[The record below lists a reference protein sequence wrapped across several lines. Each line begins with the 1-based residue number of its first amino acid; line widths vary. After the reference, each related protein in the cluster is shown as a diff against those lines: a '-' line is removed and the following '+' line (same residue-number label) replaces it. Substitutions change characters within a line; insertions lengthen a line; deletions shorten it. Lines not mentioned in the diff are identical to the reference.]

1 MTSEGED
8 RSLVEPLGLEG
19 TEDEFS
25 KGGKLKI
32 KYVRDLLLK
41 FIEVEVCR
49 KLPRD
54 FDPLILSDLGGESDD
69 AMEHGRLSGK
79 PSPCDPLPSTRS
91 WLGFPSEKMEDN
103 QSKRSHWLGDCSS
116 AMSDAVCQQVPPR
129 SRYFAEILSQP
140 IQKDDLN
147 QLKKSEN
154 PYLPPHLNKKMQK
167 TLDTS
172 SELGSESSEY
182 SSSPNDS
189 ITESDKSGYRFPLAR
204 VDDSLKMQETLDTS
218 SELGAQSSEDSSSPN
233 DSITESDKS
242 GYRFPFARV
251 DDSLKM
257 QETLDTSSE
266 LGAESSEDSSSL
278 PNESNH
284 RAPAISTTDNEKSG
298 TGFTLAG
305 IDDSVKMQEIL
316 DPSSEHGARS
326 SEGSSFSPIE
336 SNQSGSV
343 DSITENDKSGYGFPL
358 AGVDYSAKTLF
369 GEFEATWVDSDGR
382 GTVDCNNELVLG
394 ILENDE
400 FIYDKYW
407 DEILDIIELQLEP
420 ERLPSPTP
428 ENKPDSEVKKL
439 FSDEDSSIPLDHSTL
454 PASLNLDSSNNTS
467 SETEIIWPDEDSL
480 ILISTDKV
488 TSNKAVNMGKN
499 SVSPNF
505 TKSGDKSTS
514 HGCNAQSLHN
524 FSASAT
530 QGKPYPQQSYSRRF
544 TEMFGPEMPLPC
556 LPKNFRPKSMLRST
570 FPFTSNHNRYGYPNF
585 PFQSFQENN
594 FTNTKAN
601 DPFVQYS
608 LLHQPKPEMNTKQ
621 FSSWPPQRAIYH
633 GFGN

>member
-1 MTSEGED
+1 
-8 RSLVEPLGLEG
+8 
-19 TEDEFS
+19 
-25 KGGKLKI
+25 
-32 KYVRDLLLK
+32 
-41 FIEVEVCR
+41 
-49 KLPRD
+49 
-54 FDPLILSDLGGESDD
+54 
-69 AMEHGRLSGK
+69 
-79 PSPCDPLPSTRS
+79 
-91 WLGFPSEKMEDN
+91 
-103 QSKRSHWLGDCSS
+103 
-116 AMSDAVCQQVPPR
+116 
-129 SRYFAEILSQP
+129 
-140 IQKDDLN
+140 
-147 QLKKSEN
+147 
-154 PYLPPHLNKKMQK
+154 MQK

-189 ITESDKSGYRFPLAR
+189 ITESDISGYRFPLAR
-204 VDDSLKMQETLDTS
+204 VDNSLKMQETLDTS
-218 SELGAQSSEDSSSPN
+218 SEH
-233 DSITESDKS
+233 
-242 GYRFPFARV
+242 
-251 DDSLKM
+251 
-257 QETLDTSSE
+257 
-266 LGAESSEDSSSL
+266 GAESSEDSSSS
-278 PNESNH
+278 PNESNQ
-284 RAPAISTTDNEKSG
+284 RVSAISTTENDKSG

-305 IDDSVKMQEIL
+305 LDDSVKMREIL
-316 DPSSEHGARS
+316 DTSSELGAGS

-343 DSITENDKSGYGFPL
+343 DTITENDKSGYGFPL

-369 GEFEATWVDSDGR
+369 HEFEATWVDSDR
-382 GTVDCNNELVLG
+382 SGTIDCSDELVRG

-439 FSDEDSSIPLDHSTL
+439 FSDEDSSISLDHSTL
-454 PASLNLDSSNNTS
+454 PASLNLDYSKNTS
-467 SETEIIWPDEDSL
+467 SEAEIIWPDEDSL

-499 SVSPNF
+499 SESPNF

-524 FSASAT
+524 FSAST
-530 QGKPYPQQSYSRRF
+530 TRGKPYPQQYYSRRF

-556 LPKNFRPKSMLRST
+556 LQKNFRPKSMLRST
-570 FPFTSNHNRYGYPNF
+570 FPFASNHNRYAYPNF

-608 LLHQPKPEMNTKQ
+608 LLHQPKPEMNANQ
-621 FSSWPPQRAIYH
+621 FSSWPSQRAIYH
-633 GFGN
+633 GFGK

>member
-1 MTSEGED
+1 MTGEGED

-54 FDPLILSDLGGESDD
+54 FDPLILSDLGGESYD
-69 AMEHGRLSGK
+69 AIEHGRLSGK
-79 PSPCDPLPSTRS
+79 SSPCDPLPSTRS
-91 WLGFPSEKMEDN
+91 WLGFPGEKMEDN
-103 QSKRSHWLGDCSS
+103 QSKWSHWLGDCSS
-116 AMSDAVCQQVPPR
+116 EMSDAVCQQVPVR
-129 SRYFAEILSQP
+129 SRYFAGILSQP

-154 PYLPPHLNKKMQK
+154 PYIPPHLNKKMQK

-189 ITESDKSGYRFPLAR
+189 ITESDISGYRFPLAR
-204 VDDSLKMQETLDTS
+204 VDNSLKMQETLDTS
-218 SELGAQSSEDSSSPN
+218 SEH
-233 DSITESDKS
+233 
-242 GYRFPFARV
+242 
-251 DDSLKM
+251 
-257 QETLDTSSE
+257 
-266 LGAESSEDSSSL
+266 GAESSEDSSSS
-278 PNESNH
+278 PNESNQ
-284 RAPAISTTDNEKSG
+284 RVSAISTTENDKSG

-305 IDDSVKMQEIL
+305 LDDSVKMREIL
-316 DPSSEHGARS
+316 DTSSELGAGS

-343 DSITENDKSGYGFPL
+343 DTITENDKSGYGFPL

-369 GEFEATWVDSDGR
+369 HEFEATWVDSDR
-382 GTVDCNNELVLG
+382 SGTIDCSDELVRG

-439 FSDEDSSIPLDHSTL
+439 FSDEDSSISLDHSTL
-454 PASLNLDSSNNTS
+454 PASLNLDYSKNTS
-467 SETEIIWPDEDSL
+467 SEAEIIWPDEDSL

-499 SVSPNF
+499 SESPNF

-524 FSASAT
+524 FSAST
-530 QGKPYPQQSYSRRF
+530 TRGKPYPQQYYSRRF

-556 LPKNFRPKSMLRST
+556 LQKNFRPKSMLRST
-570 FPFTSNHNRYGYPNF
+570 FPFASNHNRYAYPNF

-608 LLHQPKPEMNTKQ
+608 LLHQPKPEMNANQ
-621 FSSWPPQRAIYH
+621 FSSWPSQRAIYH
-633 GFGN
+633 GFGK